1 MRRRASEGHPPSPY
15 NAGPQAAIV
24 PGAGRVN
31 SSCVCPRPGANN
43 SGRRCGHRSRPL
55 ADQRLDPTRV
65 VCSPRVANLQLC
77 MPRRSTGAGRVN
89 GMLPDLRFVIGA
101 IFATAMLGIVAI
113 GLFATV
119 RMTHQAK
126 MGPLE
131 ISRNVTFDDRADWNQ
146 FSDPD
151 SVRRFEELTRR
162 SAPAEA
168 STLRAAT
175 APAIEQSSIPA
186 ADAPTVLAVPA
197 ADLAADLVADLA
209 AYLVPDAPAVAPP
222 QPAAAAKRP
231 RWRRR
236 SPPQPTRRP
245 RLRWHHPRLP
255 QLPRRRRMSRR
266 SRRWCPSPRRAN

>member
-1 MRRRASEGHPPSPY
+1 
-15 NAGPQAAIV
+15 
-24 PGAGRVN
+24 
-31 SSCVCPRPGANN
+31 
-43 SGRRCGHRSRPL
+43 
-55 ADQRLDPTRV
+55 
-65 VCSPRVANLQLC
+65 
-77 MPRRSTGAGRVN
+77 
-89 GMLPDLRFVIGA
+89 MLPDLRFVIGA

-197 ADLAADLVADLA
+197 ADLAADVVADLA

-222 QPAAAAKRP
+222 QPAAAVETAEVA
-231 RWRRR
+231 
-236 SPPQPTRRP
+236 PPVAAAADPPSEVAMAPPAPPAAPTP
-245 RLRWHHPRLP
+245 PPNEPALAAVE
-255 QLPRRRRMSRR
+255 S
-266 SRRWCPSPRRAN
+266 PSPRRAN